1 MNLYDELIIILQD
14 GKELGFTYDEIDD
27 IIKAL
32 ERAKKVE
39 KELEEYKISDKS
51 KEESSI
57 EYYNLYKETKCKLK
71 KVEELL
77 ELFKQLSLVN
87 YNMAIT
93 HGGEDYYENKREI
106 IIKKI
111 KALEEELK

>member
-1 MNLYDELIIILQD
+1 MKTIYDEAIENLKNGMDNLYSYQVLE
-14 GKELGFTYDEIDD
+14 

-77 ELFKQLSLVN
+77 ELYRYVWHTPILNQTISFEE
-87 YNMAIT
+87 AINRID
-93 HGGEDYYENKREI
+93 E
-106 IIKKI
+106 
-111 KALEEELK
+111 LEEELK

>member
-1 MNLYDELIIILQD
+1 MNIYDELITILQD

-57 EYYNLYKETKCKLK
+57 EYYNLYKETKRKLK

-77 ELFKQLSLVN
+77 ALYRECNKEGVFWLEIQQRIAQL
-87 YNMAIT
+87 
-93 HGGEDYYENKREI
+93 EKE
-106 IIKKI
+106 
-111 KALEEELK
+111 LEEMKNE